1 MMSDGWESPDPAAVL
16 ALTDDGWSRLEDQY
30 GRGSRP
36 FRRCL
41 EIARSGG
48 ARTAVIETRYID
60 LDYRSEYSA
69 FYSRTFASAPD
80 SAVRLHFFERQL
92 DAAMVAEL
100 PEDCG
105 YLGYIVVRPSHL
117 GPVGRAMLVPP
128 PGMREAVRAAVID
141 EVHLFGQQLKVRA
154 VPFVQQDMQLGRCA
168 HAAAWMCH
176 YSAWR
181 RREVRRRPMA
191 DFNLASDHTL
201 GLGRPVPSSGLTV
214 NQLMQLFMAFEL
226 PAAFY
231 RVSDL
236 PNTVLE
242 VPWAPAP
249 PDPPEGDPPPHPGT
263 WDTRLIRICCQ
274 YLNSGFPVLV
284 GTQDHAFVLCGYE
297 RGPHPETGHDQWI
310 RFIRHD
316 DQRGPYLWVENV
328 LRDVDHEDVQD
339 FWYTP
344 WEVLL
349 IPLPD
354 KLWLAPE
361 HAELAGGLMLQQ
373 FAHRARQEDN
383 SAARYLE
390 LIESG
395 DLALRTY
402 ATSSNRFKR
411 GSKDRLPPEV
421 GLEYRLARMPRYVWV
436 VEAVD
441 RQRRGAGDPPVIGEA
456 VLDAT
461 SADHQPDSLALHLP
475 GVAWIRQTDGTVRYP
490 IRCAPDPY
498 ASGGWGPP

>member
-1 MMSDGWESPDPAAVL
+1 MSDGWEHPDPAAVL
-16 ALTDDGWSRLEDQY
+16 ALTTDDNWSWLQDRY

-36 FRRCL
+36 FHRCL
-41 EIARSGG
+41 EVARSGG

-69 FYSRTFASAPD
+69 FYSRAFASVPD
-80 SAVRLHFFERQL
+80 SAVRLHFFKQEL
-92 DAAMVAEL
+92 DASDTLKL
-100 PEDCG
+100 PANPG
-105 YLGYIVVRPSHL
+105 YVGYIVVRPSRL
-117 GPVGRAMLVPP
+117 GPVGRAMLAPP
-128 PGMREAVRAAVID
+128 PGMQEAVRTTVTD
-141 EVHLFGQQLKVRA
+141 EVHLFGQRLEISA

-181 RREVRRRPMA
+181 RGEVRRHPMA

-236 PNTVLE
+236 PHTVLD
-242 VPWAPAP
+242 VPWAPP
-249 PDPPEGDPPPHPGT
+249 PSSPAEEDPAPHPGT

-284 GTQDHAFVLCGYE
+284 GTHDHAFVLCGYIRE
-297 RGPHPETGHDQWI
+297 PHPDTGHDRWI
-310 RFIRHD
+310 TFIRHD
-316 DQRGPYLWVENV
+316 DQRGPYLRVKNI
-328 LRDVDHEDVQD
+328 LNDVDSEDQG
-339 FWYTP
+339 FSYTP

-373 FAHRARQEDN
+373 FAERAQQEN
-383 SAARYLE
+383 KAAAE
-390 LIESG
+390 LLDLIQAG
-395 DLALRTY
+395 GLALRTY
-402 ATSSNRFKR
+402 ATSSNRFKSGAR
-411 GSKDRLPPEV
+411 GRLPQDV
-421 GLEYRLARMPRYVWV
+421 AYEYRLSRMPRYVWV
-436 VEAVD
+436 VEAID
-441 RQRRGAGDPPVIGEA
+441 RKRRRAGDAPVIGEA

-461 SADHQPDSLALHLP
+461 SPDHEPAPLALHLP
-475 GVAWIRQTDGTVRYP
+475 GVAWIRRTDGAVRYP

-498 ASGGWGPP
+498 DSGGWGPP